1 MLTAN
6 FSRKGLNTIMA
17 PNPQA
22 SLAYLN
28 CIMAPNPQA
37 SLTCSSDGASGIFD
51 VVNLVLRILPSKDGI
66 VLRRL
71 LMTAV
76 STFA

>member
-1 MLTAN
+1 MV
-6 FSRKGLNTIMA
+6 

-22 SLAYLN
+22 SLSYLN
-28 CIMAPNPQA
+28 SIMVSNAQA
-37 SLTCSSDGASGIFD
+37 SLAYSSDGAAGVFD
-51 VVNLVLRILPSKDGI
+51 VANLVLRILPSEDGI

>member
-1 MLTAN
+1 
-6 FSRKGLNTIMA
+6 MA

-22 SLAYLN
+22 SLAY
-28 CIMAPNPQA
+28 
-37 SLTCSSDGASGIFD
+37 SSDRAAGVFD
-51 VVNLVLRILPSKDGI
+51 VADLVLRILPSKDGI

-76 STFA
+76 SAFA